1 MKTGLSSKSSVS
13 VPACKL
19 PDPSGLWWSQSHSS
33 WKNWTAAEL
42 DPGLPF
48 HSRGDLVVSS
58 VQQAQFLCHQI
69 LFDTK
74 LKQLLAI
81 STHKRNNNKTAAC
94 PLSATHTQC
103 RVYQVL
109 VIFPPSALSK
119 TSKTIDV
126 TENQIKKKNNVY
138 RSLNVSDGQQWLVIG
153 RFRLLQMWAWTE
165 LSLLW
170 SWSKHEVKGRRWLL
184 LPWDR
189 MM

>member
-94 PLSATHTQC
+94 PSSATHTQC
-103 RVYQVL
+103 KEFTKFWWFSLPLLYLKHQKQLMSLKTKLKKTVYH
-109 VIFPPSALSK
+109 
-119 TSKTIDV
+119 
-126 TENQIKKKNNVY
+126 
-138 RSLNVSDGQQWLVIG
+138 SLNVSDGQQWLVIG